1 MRLILLSAL
10 KDIRRMRRDP
20 IGLAA
25 WIGIPV
31 LVSLLLVALFGR
43 GEPKPQG
50 LVLIA
55 DQDDTFVSGLLARVY
70 TQGKLGEMLTVQQ
83 VPLEEGRKRIG
94 SGDGS
99 ALLVIP
105 KGFATAVLRNTP
117 VNLELVTNPSQ
128 AILPGIV
135 KEVTSVLVDGA
146 WYLQQFIGEDLERF
160 SARNGP
166 PPDALIAEFS
176 IKIRRLVESYR
187 GYVDPPLIDVVSRQT
202 ATAPL
207 NIAPL
212 MFPSML
218 YMTILFL
225 SFGFGGD
232 IWKEKRQG
240 TLRRLAVTPGS
251 VAQFLAGKLLALACV
266 FVLVA
271 LIALSVGVLLL
282 GLKIPNPVL
291 TVLWIV
297 VSGAGIYLLFLV
309 LYTLAS
315 GQRAASLLVNLAVM
329 VLAMIGGCFFP
340 FEMMPDFLARI
351 GRSTPNGWALL
362 RMKEILAGPV
372 HPGALTL
379 AFAGAAAGA
388 TLLFVI
394 ALARVRRS
402 FIV

>member
-1 MRLILLSAL
+1 MRH
-10 KDIRRMRRDP
+10 
-20 IGLAA
+20 
-25 WIGIPV
+25 
-31 LVSLLLVALFGR
+31 
-43 GEPKPQG
+43 
-50 LVLIA
+50 
-55 DQDDTFVSGLLARVY
+55 
-70 TQGKLGEMLTVQQ
+70 
-83 VPLEEGRKRIG
+83 
-94 SGDGS
+94 
-99 ALLVIP
+99 
-105 KGFATAVLRNTP
+105 
-117 VNLELVTNPSQ
+117 
-128 AILPGIV
+128 
-135 KEVTSVLVDGA
+135 
-146 WYLQQFIGEDLERF
+146 
-160 SARNGP
+160 
-166 PPDALIAEFS
+166 
-176 IKIRRLVESYR
+176 LVEGFRS
-187 GYVDPPLIDVVSRQT
+187 YVDPPLIEVVLRQT
-202 ATAPL
+202 TTAPL

-271 LIALSVGVLLL
+271 LIALPVGVLLL
-282 GLKIPNPVL
+282 GLKIPNPIL

-315 GQRAASLLVNLAVM
+315 SQRAASLLVNLAVM
-329 VLAMIGGCFFP
+329 MLGMLGGCFFP
-340 FEMMPDFLARI
+340 FEMMPDFLVRI
-351 GRSTPNGWALL
+351 GRSTPNGWAML

-379 AFAGAAAGA
+379 AFAGAAAMA
-388 TLLFVI
+388 MLLFVI

-402 FIV
+402 FVV